1 MQVHAD
7 VELGAVPDEDDL
19 PVAALVSIHHLP
31 APAGPEAAAVAAAA
45 RVTAARAQAV
55 AVLAA
60 AEGARARAHGGGGGT
75 RDRGEG
81 GSAIAE
87 AEVLHATAFEAGRR
101 DSAFAFPDTVDAVF
115 VVEAEESDSGS
126 DQGGFAAAAAVGDE
140 EPDIAVLKSSC
151 G

>member
-31 APAGPEAAAVAAAA
+31 APAGPEGAAVAAAA

-60 AEGARARAHGGGGGT
+60 AVGARAHGGGGT
-75 RDRGEG
+75 RDRGGG

-126 DQGGFAAAAAVGDE
+126 DQGGFAAAAAVEDE
-140 EPDIAVLKSSC
+140 EPDIAVLKSS
-151 G
+151 GG